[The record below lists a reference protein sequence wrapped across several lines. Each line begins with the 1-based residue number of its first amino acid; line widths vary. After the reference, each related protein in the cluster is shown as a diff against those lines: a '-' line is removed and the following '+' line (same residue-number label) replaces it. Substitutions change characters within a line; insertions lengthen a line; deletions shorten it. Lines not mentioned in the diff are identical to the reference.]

1 MAFSVPNVSA
11 SINLGDGTFNIT
23 GNGVDGQGTYTI
35 ANGTAEIGLHVVIGQ
50 MAQKQQVIIAGD
62 KGAGVNSLKTTQSD
76 HTETELTFKQE
87 GKICQKNQNSNLLQ
101 WNFYFSESSTII
113 RSN

>member
-1 MAFSVPNVSA
+1 MAFSFENVSA
-11 SINLGDGTFNIT
+11 SINLADGTFNIT

-62 KGAGVNSLKTTQSD
+62 KGAVNSLKTTQSD

-87 GKICQKNQNSNLLQ
+87 GNICQKLRFLTYYSGISISQNLTQS
-101 WNFYFSESSTII
+101 Y
-113 RSN
+113 